1 MDIIKVLSI
10 YAGIYIMVNLMLYS
24 AIPQGIFGIDTSSL
38 GSSFASIPAMLGIII
53 NFITF
58 PFTTVFPLLSSQFPV
73 LAIVYLIITL
83 PAYFGIFYIFLQGLF
98 WLVSKLLG

>member
-24 AIPQGIFGIDTSSL
+24 VIPSSL
-38 GSSFASIPAMLGIII
+38 FNIDVSSVGGFFASVPNMLGIIV
-53 NFITF
+53 NFLTF
-58 PFTTVFPLLSSQFPV
+58 PFTVVFPMLYSQFPA
-73 LAIVYLIITL
+73 LAVVYLIITL
-83 PAYFGIFYIFLQGLF
+83 PAYFGLFYIFLQGLF